1 MMESCSRDQVGGVCA
16 VGARLQ
22 GGEGLQGVE
31 AGGDGSQPGGRSL
44 GPHCPVPAQFLPQ
57 VSEKRTKRKDLSFQR
72 QSLYLRNFFRK

>member
-1 MMESCSRDQVGGVCA
+1 MDSCSSGQLGCVCA

-44 GPHCPVPAQFLPQ
+44 CPHCPLPAQLLP
-57 VSEKRTKRKDLSFQR
+57 
-72 QSLYLRNFFRK
+72 